1 MGQIGVS
8 KARHIR
14 YTHVIGNFMKRHT
27 NILTLVLTIGLFA
40 CNNVSDK
47 TSKKE
52 QQFDCNSLTD
62 KKVIFEIAKSIIE
75 KKDNEQIWNIS
86 EIDTTD
92 FFTTED
98 YFTNSKTKNKLV
110 LIGGNAGM
118 SSGTADNLLILFSC
132 SDTLNILWSGQV
144 GDFNQTD
151 IIDLNG
157 DGVKEMVC
165 NSSMMW
171 MGECND
177 NYNIFNFKDGIQNFV
192 FTSHSTTVLDCGRDN
207 LGELYKLGDTLET
220 NLGCSLIKLN
230 DKEFSVRQIK
240 TTKIHN
246 GGQTDEEIMKNLK
259 VIIDTT
265 TIKLK

>member
-1 MGQIGVS
+1 
-8 KARHIR
+8 
-14 YTHVIGNFMKRHT
+14 MKRFT
-27 NILTLVLTIGLFA
+27 NKLTFILTIGLFA
-40 CNNVSDK
+40 CNNIADK
-47 TSKKE
+47 TSKNG
-52 QQFDCNSLTD
+52 QLFDCNSLTD
-62 KKVIFEIAKSIIE
+62 KKVIFEISKSIIE

-98 YFTNSKTKNKLV
+98 YFTNPKTKNRLV

-132 SDTLNILWSGQV
+132 SDSLNILWSGQV
-144 GDFNQTD
+144 GDFYQTD
-151 IIDLNG
+151 ILDLNG
-157 DGVKEMVC
+157 DGIKEIVC

-177 NYNIFNFKDGIQNFV
+177 NYNIFNFKDGRQNFV
-192 FTSHSTTVLDCGRDN
+192 FTSHSTSVLDCGLDN
-207 LGELYKLGDTLET
+207 IGKLYKLGDTLEL
-220 NLGCSLIKLN
+220 NLDCSLIKLK

-265 TIKLK
+265 TINLK